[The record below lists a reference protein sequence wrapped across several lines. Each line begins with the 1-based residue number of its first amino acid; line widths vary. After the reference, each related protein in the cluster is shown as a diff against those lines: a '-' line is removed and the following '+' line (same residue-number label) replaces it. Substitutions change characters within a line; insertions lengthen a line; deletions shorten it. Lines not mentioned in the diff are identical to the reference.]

1 MAVIS
6 TREQLVDYCLRRLG
20 EPVIEVNVDEDQIDD
35 RIDDALE
42 LYREFHSDATQRN
55 YYQHQLTATDI
66 ANKYIRIPERV
77 IYVTKMFP
85 VSSSFVGST
94 NMFSFNYQFAMS
106 DFHSLAGGGGG
117 GLAYYDQ
124 MRSYMEL
131 IDMKING
138 LPIVSFTRR
147 LNKLYLWSD
156 IEDGQLKEGDYICV
170 ECYEVVPTPEE
181 LEDTPLDSGAVADV
195 STIYNDMFMKDYTTA
210 LIKEQWGMNLSKFE
224 GMQLPGGVIINGR
237 QLIEDA
243 RTELETLRER
253 MRLEQEEPPIFLVG

>member
-20 EPVIEVNVDEDQIDD
+20 EPVIEVNVDEDQIEDKV
-35 RIDDALE
+35 DDALQV
-42 LYREFHSDATQRN
+42 YREFHSDATRRN
-55 YYQHQLTATDI
+55 YYQHQLTATDVE
-66 ANKYIRIPERV
+66 NRYISIPSRI

-85 VSSSFVGST
+85 VSASFVGSS

-106 DFHSLAGGGGG
+106 DFHALSQAG

-124 MRSYMEL
+124 TMSYMEL

-138 LPIVSFTRR
+138 LPLISFARR
-147 LNKLYLWSD
+147 MDRLYLWSD

-170 ECYEVVPTPEE
+170 ECYEVVPTPEQIE
-181 LEDTPLDSGAVADV
+181 NTPRDSGVLPDT

-224 GMQLPGGVIINGR
+224 GMQLPGGVTMNGR
-237 QLIEDA
+237 QLLEDA
-243 RTELETLRER
+243 RQELTDLRER
-253 MRLEQEEPPIFLVG
+253 MRLEQEEPPNFLIG

>member
-66 ANKYIRIPERV
+66 ANKYIRIPERI

-94 NMFSFNYQFAMS
+94 NMFSFQYQFAMS
-106 DFHSLAGGGGG
+106 DFHALADQGAGG
-117 GLAYYDQ
+117 LSYYDQ

-156 IEDGQLKEGDYICV
+156 IEDGQLKSGDYICI

-181 LEDTPLDSGAVADV
+181 IEDTPLDSGVVADV

-243 RTELETLRER
+243 RAELETLRER

>member
-20 EPVIEVNVDEDQIDD
+20 EPVIEVNVDEDQIED
-35 RIDDALE
+35 RIDDALQV
-42 LYREFHSDATQRN
+42 YREFHSDATQRN
-55 YYQHQLTATDI
+55 YYEHQLTDTDI
-66 ANKYIRIPERV
+66 ANRYITIPPRI
-77 IYVTKMFP
+77 IYVTKMF
-85 VSSSFVGST
+85 SATSSFIGST

-106 DFHSLAGGGGG
+106 DFHTLTQGGG

-138 LPIVSFTRR
+138 LPIINFTRR
-147 LNKLYLWSD
+147 LDKLWIWSD
-156 IEDGQLKEGDYICV
+156 IEDGGLKAGDYVCV

-181 LEDTPLDSGAVADV
+181 IENAPRDSGVLPDV
-195 STIYNDMFMKDYTTA
+195 STVYDDMFMKDYTTA
-210 LIKEQWGMNLSKFE
+210 LLKLQWGTNLSKFE
-224 GMQLPGGVIINGR
+224 GMQLPGGVMINGR

-243 RTELETLRER
+243 REELATLRER
-253 MRLEQEEPPIFLVG
+253 MILEQEEPPIFLVG

>member
-20 EPVIEVNVDEDQIDD
+20 EPVIEVNVDEDQIEDKV
-35 RIDDALE
+35 DDALQV
-42 LYREFHSDATQRN
+42 YREFHSDATQRN
-55 YYQHQLTATDI
+55 YYQYQLTATDI
-66 ANKYIRIPERV
+66 ANKYISVPSRI
-77 IYVTKMFP
+77 IYVTKMFSA
-85 VSSSFVGST
+85 SSSFIGST

-106 DFHSLAGGGGG
+106 DFHTLSQGGS

-138 LPIVSFTRR
+138 LPIVDFVRR
-147 LNKLYLWSD
+147 LDKLYLWSD
-156 IEDGQLKEGDYICV
+156 IEDSNLVAGDYICL

-181 LEDTPLDSGAVADV
+181 IENTPRDSGVLPDV
-195 STIYNDMFMKDYTTA
+195 STVYNDMFMKDFTTA
-210 LIKEQWGMNLSKFE
+210 LIKEQWGVNLSKFE
-224 GMQLPGGVIINGR
+224 GMQLPGGVTVNGR
-237 QLIEDA
+237 QLVEDA
-243 RTELETLRER
+243 RQEITELRER